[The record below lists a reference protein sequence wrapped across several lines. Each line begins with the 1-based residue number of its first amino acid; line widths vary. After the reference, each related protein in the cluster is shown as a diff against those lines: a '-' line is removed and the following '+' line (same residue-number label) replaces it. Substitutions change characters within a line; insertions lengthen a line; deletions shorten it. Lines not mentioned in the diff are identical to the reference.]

1 MEHISHWL
9 KKYQDKYAVG
19 ACSCRH
25 QQRVRGE
32 GCSEIEGDLCIGV
45 GDMADY
51 LVETGKGHYIT
62 QVEVLEI
69 LERAERNGFVHQI
82 TNIDGKI
89 RSSPSA
95 TVHLVSAM
103 HCVHLSVHTPTM
115 SASAYRAHV
124 EQAMRC
130 LWSVCGGLSSRRCQT
145 WQKLCTKQ
153 GEISYP
159 KSLLPD
165 TENGD
170 RTNGLRITGIMPKS
184 TAMTPVHLLVR
195 LPVLLIFRTGL
206 Y

>member
-1 MEHISHWL
+1 M
-9 KKYQDKYAVG
+9 
-19 ACSCRH
+19 
-25 QQRVRGE
+25 RGE
-32 GCSEIEGDLCIGV
+32 GCGEIEGDLCIGV

-62 QVEVLEI
+62 QEEVLEI

-82 TNIDGKI
+82 TNIDGEDKI
-89 RSSPSA
+89 FAICNCAPGVCNALRTSQ
-95 TVHLVSAM
+95 LFN
-103 HCVHLSVHTPTM
+103 TPNM
-115 SASAYRAHV
+115 SRSAYRAHV
-124 EQAMRC
+124 EAGKCVACGQC
-130 LWSVCGGLSSRRCQT
+130 VEVCPVGAAKLG
-145 WQKLCTKQ
+145 QKLCTKQ

-195 LPVLLIFRTGL
+195 LPVLLIFPYRAILRWRLRDAILTH
-206 Y
+206 